1 MTCPQRISEASGI
14 ALNSALSIFSVPPTN
29 VSVVRSYYA
38 EMLPLSAIF
47 DQNAPIQFRL
57 YNDNL
62 WTDLSKIYLQ
72 LELSIEKLDTVTNQ
86 WVRIVAGTDTEIGPI
101 QSIGQTFCQQLKVQ
115 IGNTDVYDSGTL
127 YPYRV
132 YLTNELSYAD
142 SVKRSYLAVSGYRKD
157 EQHDFNTDAGFLA
170 RCALFADGRKAQFMS
185 RLDFDLGNQELYML
199 NNIDALFSIY
209 RAKDAFLL
217 QNLIAG
223 SVTQYRL
230 VLHSA
235 KLYAK
240 MIDVQPSL
248 NISIYSQLER
258 QTAKYAI
265 RRTELRSTYL
275 TAGRKEI
282 DYNVFSAA
290 IPRRLT
296 IALVESDAF
305 NGNAKKSPFNFKPF
319 TIRELTV
326 QAGGQ
331 LYPTVPY
338 NFDFDNNFF
347 ARGFLDM
354 YEALGFANT
363 DRTCNI
369 SWKQFASGWTIFL
382 VPLTATLDDSC
393 GFELLRSGTT
403 SVHAKFIDPVPAGG
417 VEMIVMGEFDQMVII
432 DYNRRVLLDSSIG

>member
-1 MTCPQRISEASGI
+1 
-14 ALNSALSIFSVPPTN
+14 
-29 VSVVRSYYA
+29 
-38 EMLPLSAIF
+38 
-47 DQNAPIQFRL
+47 
-57 YNDNL
+57 
-62 WTDLSKIYLQ
+62 
-72 LELSIEKLDTVTNQ
+72 
-86 WVRIVAGTDTEIGPI
+86 
-101 QSIGQTFCQQLKVQ
+101 
-115 IGNTDVYDSGTL
+115 
-127 YPYRV
+127 
-132 YLTNELSYAD
+132 
-142 SVKRSYLAVSGYRKD
+142 
-157 EQHDFNTDAGFLA
+157 
-170 RCALFADGRKAQFMS
+170 
-185 RLDFDLGNQELYML
+185 ML

-217 QNLIAG
+217 QNLIAA
-223 SVTQYRL
+223 SVTQHLL

-432 DYNRRVLLDSSIG
+432 DYNRRVLLDSNIG